1 MQELLFENLKKINL
15 SSSKSIQ
22 KVPKFSTP
30 NLEALNL
37 SLCENLLEIHESV
50 GFLDKLKT
58 WDLTFC
64 KNLQTLPKR
73 MKLKSLKKFH
83 LTGCKSIRKLPELW
97 APNLKTL
104 NLSSCENLVEIHESV
119 GLLNKLETWDLT
131 KCEKLQTLPRRIKMK
146 FLVEFHLTGCKSI
159 RKLPELWAPNLNT
172 LNLSSCENLVE
183 IHESVGLLNR
193 LVTWDLTKCEK
204 LQTLPRRIK
213 LKYLKEFD
221 LTNCSRLEEFPEI
234 HPEMQCLEI
243 LVLNNCGIRELPSS
257 IVHLTGLLTLDLQN
271 CQNLGE
277 LPNSIYKLQQL
288 DRLGL
293 CTSIQRLT
301 CNSFDRSFEYGFV
314 KLKELI
320 LCGENVTELDFME
333 PKYFPVL
340 NCLLLENT
348 SIVTIPESFSRFT
361 SLKEISIV
369 NCEKFREI
377 QGLPEILNCLV
388 VVNCQSL
395 DPQSSSK
402 ILNQVSLSLSLSLL

>member
-97 APNLKTL
+97 APNLK
-104 NLSSCENLVEIHESV
+104 
-119 GLLNKLETWDLT
+119 
-131 KCEKLQTLPRRIKMK
+131 
-146 FLVEFHLTGCKSI
+146 
-159 RKLPELWAPNLNT
+159 T